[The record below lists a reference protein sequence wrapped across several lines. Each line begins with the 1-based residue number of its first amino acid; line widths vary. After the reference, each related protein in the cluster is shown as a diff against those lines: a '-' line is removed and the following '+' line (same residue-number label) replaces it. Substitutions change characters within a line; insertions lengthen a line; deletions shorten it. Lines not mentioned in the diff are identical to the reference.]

1 MTPISALDLQQKGNE
16 VSRHSAKTDEGA
28 TKRPVKKCFFQHFTS
43 SWMDSGGDAYDLM
56 NQQVTGVDDCEQLCC
71 EHAECQSFTFWR
83 GRTCFLRA
91 SSNTPRPN
99 GDSFSG
105 CGIRL
110 TLKFAGVIVIQES
123 TAMDTGCGQEAVAL
137 TMMESAR
144 NISTREDILR
154 RIEALA
160 AEFLEILSTGKVLE
174 LEALKR
180 DSSAMIYD
188 HENQRQLHGNDT
200 RLIKLNRQG
209 GRKYTGIWLI
219 LQTAHALLTE
229 NKTATQRDVYYLHP
243 FFKGQGEADEA
254 ILDAGSILGI
264 PRDSMNIV
272 AATKGCFTGDIS
284 VLVSLCFAMASH
296 RHDTHFDIFCLF
308 DFFGKRDGKW
318 RHFGS
323 GEEVSITHE
332 LLQLKPQEMKSNAT
346 CILVI
351 EKDGIFN
358 RLREDKFFEIVPS
371 ILITGRGFPDL
382 ATRVFVSLLRNALE
396 IPVLG
401 LCDCNPFGLSIML
414 TYKLGSARMPL
425 ESLQYA
431 VDIKWVGVRPSQIAD
446 LDLPISSF
454 KALTRKDLAVADSL
468 FRSSFIQANDHFK
481 DEVQMWLGDA
491 LPWKIELEALHVLGF
506 TFLTSFLQA
515 CIEKGNYL

>member
-1 MTPISALDLQQKGNE
+1 MTLYASYMTPISVQDLHQEGNE
-16 VSRHSAKTDEGA
+16 VIRRSMKLDESVS
-28 TKRPVKKCFFQHFTS
+28 KRQGKRCFFQHFAT
-43 SWMDSGGDAYDLM
+43 SWMDSGGDAYDLT
-56 NQQVTGVDDCEQLCC
+56 NQQVTSVDDCELLCC

-83 GRTCFLRA
+83 GRTCYLRA

-105 CGIRL
+105 
-110 TLKFAGVIVIQES
+110 VIVIQES
-123 TAMDTGCGQEAVAL
+123 AVMATGQEAMAK
-137 TMMESAR
+137 TTPS
-144 NISTREDILR
+144 IITREDVLL

-160 AEFLEILSTGKVLE
+160 AEFLETLSTGKVLE

-180 DSSAMIYD
+180 HSSAMIYD
-188 HENQRQLHGNDT
+188 HENQRQTHGNET
-200 RLIKLNRQG
+200 RLVKLNRQG
-209 GRKYTGIWLI
+209 GRRYTGIWLI
-219 LQTAHALLTE
+219 LQTAHALLAE

-243 FFKGQGEADEA
+243 FFKGQNEADEA

-264 PRDSMNIV
+264 PRGSMNIV

-284 VLVSLCFAMASH
+284 IL
-296 RHDTHFDIFCLF
+296 RN
-308 DFFGKRDGKW
+308 GNW
-318 RHFGS
+318 RQFGS

-332 LLQLKPQEMKSNAT
+332 LLQIKPHDMYVIYVANASELMEEDYLVPLLFRRSNAT

-358 RLREDKFFEIVPS
+358 RLREDKFFETVPS

-382 ATRVFVSLLRNALE
+382 ATRAFVNLLSNALG

-425 ESLQYA
+425 DSLRYA
-431 VDIKWVGVRPSQIAD
+431 VDIKWVGVRPSQVSH
-446 LDLPISSF
+446 LGLPTSSF

-468 FRSSFIQANDHFK
+468 MRASFIQ
-481 DEVQMWLGDA
+481 
-491 LPWKIELEALHVLGF
+491 VLD
-506 TFLTSFLQA
+506 
-515 CIEKGNYL
+515 NY

>member
-1 MTPISALDLQQKGNE
+1 M
-16 VSRHSAKTDEGA
+16 A
-28 TKRPVKKCFFQHFTS
+28 T
-43 SWMDSGGDAYDLM
+43 GDAAVLAT
-56 NQQVTGVDDCEQLCC
+56 V
-71 EHAECQSFTFWR
+71 
-83 GRTCFLRA
+83 
-91 SSNTPRPN
+91 
-99 GDSFSG
+99 
-105 CGIRL
+105 
-110 TLKFAGVIVIQES
+110 KAGW
-123 TAMDTGCGQEAVAL
+123 
-137 TMMESAR
+137 
-144 NISTREDILR
+144 NIPTREDVSVLPSLCGFVKDGLIGTGRQILR
-154 RIEALA
+154 RIEELA
-160 AEFLEILSTGKVLE
+160 AEFLESLSTGKVLE

-180 DSSAMIYD
+180 NSSAMIYD
-188 HENQRQLHGNDT
+188 HENQRQLHGNET

-209 GRKYTGIWLI
+209 GRRYTGIWLI

-243 FFKGQGEADEA
+243 FFKAQSEADEA

-264 PRDSMNIV
+264 PRGSMNIV
-272 AATKGCFTGDIS
+272 AATKGCFTGD
-284 VLVSLCFAMASH
+284 VSIL
-296 RHDTHFDIFCLF
+296 
-308 DFFGKRDGKW
+308 RDGKW

-332 LLQLKPQEMKSNAT
+332 LLQLKPYDMRSNAQ

-358 RLREDKFFEIVPS
+358 RLREDKFFEMVPS

-382 ATRVFVSLLRNALE
+382 ATRIFVSLLSNALG

-431 VDIKWVGVRPSQIAD
+431 VDIKWVGVRPSQVAG
-446 LDLPISSF
+446 LGLPTSSF

-468 FRSSFIQANDHFK
+468 MRAGFIQANEHFK

-491 LPWKIELEALHVLGF
+491 LPWKIELEALHFLGF
-506 TFLTSFLQA
+506 TFLTSFLQD
-515 CIEKGNYL
+515 CIEEGNYL